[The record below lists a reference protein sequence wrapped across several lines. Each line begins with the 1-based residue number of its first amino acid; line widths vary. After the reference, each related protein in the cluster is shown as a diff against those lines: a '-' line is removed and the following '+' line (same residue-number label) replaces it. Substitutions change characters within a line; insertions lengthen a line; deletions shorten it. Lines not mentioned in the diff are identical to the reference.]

1 MMKLRCQMAFAGLV
15 CVAGFWNVGEAAGQ
29 SLGTPST
36 NPGTTS
42 GMPITGIPI
51 MPLPLTTPMFASPLP
66 NSASPGTDAGG
77 NPVQGN
83 IFANPYA
90 APLIYGSMMQG
101 PFGSSL
107 SSSATAS
114 TSTSMSSSTAASA
127 SASAA
132 NSRANMGLGV
142 GQLGLLMLATQNP
155 NGIGS
160 GQLSGARS
168 SRNSIGR
175 PDRRQGDQPGP
186 NLVAACRTRGS
197 LLQSNHVPSA
207 DSSEFLQPAN
217 PVLPINRSSEGKLP
231 GFDLSEGAIV
241 PILSP
246 VKVDPTRDGSG
257 PPSEGCHDGEQA
269 GFRGELDCPRS
280 SPGVGFGPSPR
291 APVRPKSECRED
303 VWDESQ

>member
-160 GQLSGARS
+160 GQLSGAQSARTQS
-168 SRNSIGR
+168 GARTAAKVTSR
-175 PDRRQGDQPGP
+175 
-186 NLVAACRTRGS
+186 ARTWS
-197 LLQSNHVPSA
+197 
-207 DSSEFLQPAN
+207 QPAGLAAHYFSRTTSRPQIPQN
-217 PVLPINRSSEGKLP
+217 FYNR
-231 GFDLSEGAIV
+231 
-241 PILSP
+241 
-246 VKVDPTRDGSG
+246 PTRYF
-257 PPSEGCHDGEQA
+257 P
-269 GFRGELDCPRS
+269 
-280 SPGVGFGPSPR
+280 
-291 APVRPKSECRED
+291 
-303 VWDESQ
+303 